1 MRRALVKPVLIGAAL
16 ALAMIGLGLS
26 IAVAISQGVW
36 DKARVYAVALSLL
49 SVGAFLVIIPN
60 AWLLYTRQQ
69 SDILANF
76 IVLSIITIAALS
88 IAWRFLAQA
97 ARP

>member
-1 MRRALVKPVLIGAAL
+1 MRRVKSVLIGAVL
-16 ALAMIGLGLS
+16 AIAMIGLGLS

-36 DKARVYAVALSLL
+36 DKARVYAVSLMLL
-49 SVGAFLVIIPN
+49 SVGALLVIIPT
-60 AWLLYTRQQ
+60 AWLLYTQQQ
-69 SDILANF
+69 SNILANF

-97 ARP
+97 ACP